1 MPGYLKELQR
11 RNVIRAVVAYVVL
24 AWILLQVSTGLEE
37 ALNLPAWFDA
47 VIIAMLAIGLPVVAV
62 FSWIYELTPD
72 GVMKTEDVPPA
83 SSVTPR
89 TGRRLDIF
97 TAVGV
102 VILIGLVLMDRV
114 SDRDAGPDAMP
125 DVASDTEIAV
135 PLESTSDKSIAVLP
149 FVAMTDSKDDEY
161 FADGLSEELLNVL
174 ARIDDLKVA
183 GRTSAFYYKGRNEDL
198 RVIADS
204 LGVAHILEGS
214 VRRSGDQIRVTA
226 QLIKADDGF
235 HLWSETYDRQDGDI
249 FKIQD
254 EISKSVAQALQAEI
268 LGMAVEDLPR
278 SANSAEAQNLYL
290 VAQAALA
297 QRNLA
302 GVRQARD
309 LYAQASILD
318 PANPRYLAG
327 YAQAVALQYWNSRD
341 ISSAEAISE
350 AGSSIEKALNLGD
363 PSADTLAIAG
373 LVSELRALAQNDQSA
388 KEDALNYYKEAVRL
402 EPNNILALQW
412 LASIY
417 LDINEPDLSRV
428 AFEKVVELDPLNT
441 LALTGLANAL
451 AGLGRID
458 DARLHLFKMQSLF
471 PERSAVYRYLSS
483 IEYQAGR
490 MDRNVFWIGKAV
502 DADPTPLE
510 FVFLMRGYMT
520 FGWADKALEA
530 AEAYNLA
537 KGSGDISLLVQAEL
551 DRDMDALSQEARRLH
566 GETGETYFA
575 VLGAWADAVADRCV
589 DAVPAL
595 ENQFPSLKG
604 EVIEYL
610 DNVDLMNAALL
621 AHCNSAIGD
630 IREMKRLV
638 GALLASRLLS
648 DQALTTDISLRLV
661 RVAVHAVGGDIPS
674 ALADLNAIDRDAM
687 PLSAGGITLP
697 VDELPVFEALYD
709 EPDFQEYAAHERY
722 ETARQARMLASN
734 ETEREVLAQLEEAGY
749 TLGR

>member
-11 RNVIRAVVAYVVL
+11 RNVIRAVIAYVVL

-37 ALNLPAWFDA
+37 ALDLPAWFDA
-47 VIIAMLAIGLPVVAV
+47 VVTAMLAIGLPIVAV
-62 FSWIYELTPD
+62 FSWVYELTPD
-72 GVMKTEDVPPA
+72 GVVKTEDVPEGA
-83 SSVTPR
+83 SVTPR

-102 VILIGLVLMDRV
+102 VILIGLVLMDKV
-114 SDRDAGPDAMP
+114 SGPGDEP
-125 DVASDTEIAV
+125 VAEPVVAIDTEIAAS
-135 PLESTSDKSIAVLP
+135 PEAASDKSIAVLP

-174 ARIDDLKVA
+174 AKVDDLKVA

-198 RVIADS
+198 RIIAEA

-214 VRRSGDQIRVTA
+214 VRRSGSQIRVTA

-235 HLWSETYDRQDGDI
+235 HVWSETYDRPDGDI
-249 FKIQD
+249 FRIQD
-254 EISKSVAQALQAEI
+254 EISTSVARALQAEI
-268 LGMAVEDLPR
+268 LGTTVVDAPR
-278 SANSAEAQNLYL
+278 TAKSLEAQNLYL

-297 QRNLA
+297 RRNLVD
-302 GVRQARD
+302 VRRARD
-309 LYAQASILD
+309 LFAQASILD

-327 YAQAVALQYWNSRD
+327 YAHAVALQYWNSRD
-341 ISSAEAISE
+341 ISSAEAIRE
-350 AGSSIEKALNLGD
+350 AGNAIEKALNLGE

-373 LVSELRALAQNDQSA
+373 LVSELRALAHNDQSA
-388 KEDALNYYKEAVRL
+388 KEDALNYYNEAVRL
-402 EPNNILALQW
+402 EPNNVLAQQW
-412 LASIY
+412 LASIH
-417 LDINEPDLSRV
+417 LDINEPDQARV

-451 AGLGRID
+451 GALGRID
-458 DARLHLFKMQSLF
+458 EARLHLFKMQSLF
-471 PERSAVYRYLSS
+471 PERSIVYRYLSG

-490 MDRNVFWIGKAV
+490 MDRVVFWRSKAV
-502 DADPTPLE
+502 DADPNPLE
-510 FVFLMRGYMT
+510 IVFLMNGYMT

-537 KGSGDISLLVQAEL
+537 KGTGDISLLVQAEL
-551 DRDMDALSQEARRLH
+551 DRDMDALSREARRLH

-589 DAVPAL
+589 DAVPTL

-621 AHCNSAIGD
+621 AHCKSAIGNN
-630 IREMKRLV
+630 REMKRLV
-638 GALLASRLLS
+638 GVLLASRLLS

-687 PLSAGGITLP
+687 PLSAGGKTWP

-734 ETEREVLAQLEEAGY
+734 ETEREILAQLEEAGY
-749 TLGR
+749 SLGR

>member
-37 ALNLPAWFDA
+37 ALNLPGWFDA
-47 VIIAMLAIGLPVVAV
+47 VITAMLAIGLPVVAV
-62 FSWIYELTPD
+62 FSWVYELTPD
-72 GVMKTEDVPPA
+72 GVVKTEDVPPA
-83 SSVTPR
+83 NSVTPR
-89 TGRRLDIF
+89 TGRRLDII

-102 VILIGLVLMDRV
+102 VILIGLVLLDRV
-114 SDRDAGPDAMP
+114 SDRDVEPDAVP
-125 DVASDTEIAV
+125 HVETEAEVTTPPEVA
-135 PLESTSDKSIAVLP
+135 SDKSIAVLP

-174 ARIDDLKVA
+174 SRIDDLKVA

-214 VRRSGDQIRVTA
+214 VRRSGNQIRVTA

-254 EISKSVAQALQAEI
+254 EISKSVAEALQAEI
-268 LGMAVEDLPR
+268 LGMAVEDTPR

-297 QRNLA
+297 QRHLA
-302 GVRQARD
+302 SVRQARD
-309 LYAQASILD
+309 MYAQASILD

-327 YAQAVALQYWNSRD
+327 YAHAVALQYWNSRD
-341 ISSAEAISE
+341 ITSAEAIRE
-350 AGSSIEKALNLGD
+350 AGNAIEKALNLGD

-373 LVSELRALAQNDQSA
+373 LVSEVRALALNDQAA
-388 KEDALNYYKEAVRL
+388 KEDALNYYNEAVRL
-402 EPNNILALQW
+402 EPSNILALQW

-417 LDINEPDLSRV
+417 LDINEPDKSRV
-428 AFEKVVELDPLNT
+428 AFEKVVKLDPLNT

-471 PERSAVYRYLSS
+471 PERATVYRYLSS

-490 MDRNVFWIGKAV
+490 MDRVVFWRNKAV
-502 DADPTPLE
+502 EADPTPLE
-510 FVFLMRGYMT
+510 IAFLMSGYMT

-530 AEAYNLA
+530 AEAYNQA

-551 DRDMDALSQEARRLH
+551 DRDMDLLAQEARKIH
-566 GETGETYFA
+566 GETGDSHFA
-575 VLGAWADAVADRCV
+575 VLGAWADAVAGRCADV
-589 DAVPAL
+589 VPAL

-610 DNVDLMNAALL
+610 DNNDLMSAALL
-621 AHCNSAIGD
+621 AHCNSAVGNK
-630 IREMKRLV
+630 REMQRLV
-638 GALLASRLLS
+638 GALLASRFLS
-648 DQALTTDISLRLV
+648 DQALTTDITLRLV

-687 PLSAGGITLP
+687 PINAGRITLP

-734 ETEREVLAQLEEAGY
+734 ETEREIRAQLEEAGFS
-749 TLGR
+749 LGR

>member
-1 MPGYLKELQR
+1 MPGYFKELQR
-11 RNVIRAVVAYVVL
+11 RNVFRAVIAYVVL

-47 VIIAMLAIGLPVVAV
+47 VITATLVIGLPIVAV

-72 GVMKTEDVPPA
+72 GVKKTEDVPET
-83 SSVTPR
+83 SSVAPR

-97 TAVGV
+97 TAIGV
-102 VILIGLVLMDRV
+102 VILIGLVLADKV
-114 SDRDAGPDAMP
+114 SGPADEPGAEP
-125 DVASDTEIAV
+125 VAATDTEIAA
-135 PLESTSDKSIAVLP
+135 PPETTSDKSIAVLP
-149 FVAMTDSKDDEY
+149 FVAMTDSKDDEF

-174 ARIDDLKVA
+174 AKIDDLKVA

-198 RVIADS
+198 RVIADA

-214 VRRSGDQIRVTA
+214 VRRSGNRIRVTA

-235 HLWSETYDRQDGDI
+235 HLWSQTFDRLDGDV

-268 LGMAVEDLPR
+268 LGTVVEETSR
-278 SANSAEAQNLYL
+278 SAKSLEAQNFYL

-302 GVRQARD
+302 DVRRARD
-309 LYAQASILD
+309 LFAQASILD

-341 ISSAEAISE
+341 ISSAEAIKE
-350 AGSSIEKALNLGD
+350 AGDAIEKALNLRE

-373 LVSELRALAQNDQSA
+373 LVSELRALARNEQSA
-388 KEDALNYYKEAVRL
+388 KEEALNYYEEAVRL

-417 LDINEPDLSRV
+417 LDVNEPDQARA
-428 AFEKVVELDPLNT
+428 AFDKVVELDPLNT

-451 AGLGRID
+451 AALGRID

-471 PERSAVYRYLSS
+471 PERSIVYRYLSN

-490 MDRNVFWIGKAV
+490 MDRFVFWIGKAV
-502 DADPTPLE
+502 DADPSPLE
-510 FVFLMRGYMT
+510 IVFLMNGYMT

-530 AEAYNLA
+530 AEAYNQA

-551 DRDMDALSQEARRLH
+551 DQNMDALSQEARRAH
-566 GETGETYFA
+566 GETGESYFA
-575 VLGAWADAVADRCV
+575 ILGAWADATAGRCA

-610 DNVDLMNAALL
+610 DNGDLMNAALL
-621 AHCNSAIGD
+621 AHCNGAIGNK
-630 IREMKRLV
+630 REMKRLV
-638 GALLASRLLS
+638 SALLASRLLS
-648 DQALTTDISLRLV
+648 DQSLTTDISLRPV
-661 RVAVHAVGGDIPS
+661 RVAVHAMGGDIPS

-687 PLSAGGITLP
+687 PIRPGRISLP
-697 VDELPVFEALYD
+697 IDELPVFEALYD

-734 ETEREVLAQLEEAGY
+734 ETEREILVQLDEAGY
-749 TLGR
+749 SLGR